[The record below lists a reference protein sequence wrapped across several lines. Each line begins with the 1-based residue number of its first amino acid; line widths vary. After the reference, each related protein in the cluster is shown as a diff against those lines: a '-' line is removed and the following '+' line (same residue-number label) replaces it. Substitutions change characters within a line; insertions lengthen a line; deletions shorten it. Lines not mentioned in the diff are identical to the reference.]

1 MTIRDKANINNLTAL
16 WSTVGLACGA
26 YCSKTSYSFSTILN
40 SQWPNRVWLNA
51 PPNWGII
58 NEILNSC
65 GQNKLPKSLSYWAD
79 FGDPTFQFFDSSR
92 FELKSQQVGMSLDIS
107 KKKYPAGERIKLQ
120 RITTDK
126 QAILWE
132 ELYPKSFGYVIS
144 ARTVAATMNAIDYF
158 IIYHGQFPI
167 GTVISFK
174 TNSVVGIHGLGILPP
189 YRKQG
194 FAKQVMQELLNKA
207 AEAHMHLATL
217 QASAMGKMIYK
228 DLGFSED
235 FLVRNYTIL

>member
-79 FGDPTFQFFDSSR
+79 FGDRSEEHTSELQSR
-92 FELKSQQVGMSLDIS
+92 PHLVCRLLLE
-107 KKKYPAGERIKLQ
+107 KKN
-120 RITTDK
+120 K
-126 QAILWE
+126 Q
-132 ELYPKSFGYVIS
+132 
-144 ARTVAATMNAIDYF
+144 
-158 IIYHGQFPI
+158 
-167 GTVISFK
+167 
-174 TNSVVGIHGLGILPP
+174 
-189 YRKQG
+189 
-194 FAKQVMQELLNKA
+194 
-207 AEAHMHLATL
+207 
-217 QASAMGKMIYK
+217 
-228 DLGFSED
+228 
-235 FLVRNYTIL
+235 